1 MFVCS
6 PTEAVESLR
15 DAVMENTSCA
25 QRSKS
30 RRRVGA
36 SHAPRSGGGASSRA
50 NGLPLLKDDKINV
63 RKEKVSDALVCV
75 CDVLVPALR
84 R

>member
-1 MFVCS
+1 MCLCAP

-36 SHAPRSGGGASSRA
+36 SHAPRSGGASSRA